1 MNEIIK
7 HSVRFTVLILIQS
20 FVLNQLEIG
29 LGIQLLI
36 YPLFVFL
43 LPFELGV
50 IPMLLLSFLMGLII
64 DSISNTYG
72 LHASSLTLFAYLR
85 PIIFKTFSPRE
96 GYDMLKEPNIFEMG
110 NRWFIYTFGILLF
123 IHHFW
128 FFLLEMFRID
138 AFFFILQKTLLSF
151 PLSFAFCILLQML
164 LISKPK
170 TR

>member
-7 HSVRFTVLILIQS
+7 HSLRFVLLTIIQA

-43 LPFELGV
+43 LPFELGL
-50 IPMLLLSFLMGLII
+50 IPMLVLSFTMGIMI

-85 PIIFKTFSPRE
+85 PMIFKTFSPRE
-96 GYDMLKEPNIFEMG
+96 GYDVLKEPNIFEMG

-138 AFFFILQKTLLSF
+138 AIFFILQKTLLSL
-151 PLSFAFCILLQML
+151 PISFAFCILIQML
-164 LISKPK
+164 VVNKPK
-170 TR
+170 SR